1 MALPNQTGWIFFP
14 EKPLYCETCRTY
26 FSLST
31 NKYRVKKNCVENGHQ
46 VWQIL
51 SAELRVPFTETRA
64 FLRHKRSSE
73 TENAPRPAPTP
84 CLEPTIPSPTSD
96 KQPQDEDD
104 ATTIPTLSDESS
116 ISESEST
123 DDDLGEGDSD
133 PRVQVP
139 DPMAQVTDPRV
150 RDLVSLWIQHN
161 LTDATMKSFLGY
173 LRVHAPDGIWP
184 SFRRLREAK
193 LALPLPTLLPIPEK
207 CGAGY
212 RFSLGNVVSHLV
224 AHFDIRT
231 TPPNPRPAAT
241 EPLDEFWK
249 GSRFALKYEEHV
261 KHHVGIFL
269 PLIVDV
275 DDLGV
280 SNGLHSHR
288 PYCAIWVTPAGIPH
302 RIRNTVGW
310 LPLGVLANPTRLAKQ
325 TLFQCICQDFVAAQE
340 QATSPQSP
348 FPVLFA
354 VTGDS
359 VALAEICGVVRPGR
373 SVLVSPI
380 VPSLLGRSAHGC
392 LYCETFA
399 RNSTSVCPAENSTPR
414 TPAREAELQRR
425 FESASNATSQRLQ
438 RDTGY
443 LPTGCPALRFPLGFD
458 PYVSA
463 LPDLDHIE
471 SGHTT
476 RFILARVLQGPL
488 RSLAIARLE
497 QLRDHLPSHVGALP
511 RLSHA
516 KKLSFTELRLL
527 LQLCGPM
534 LWDSL
539 PAHLFQV
546 VVTQTKYLSLLYN
559 RFSTLSELKL
569 AGELMVHHR
578 RFIESLPLSSHAH
591 LNLHTALCAL
601 PSLIP
606 HFGSPALFRS
616 QRNEHL
622 HRNMKRFSGQ
632 TAHMDPT
639 MSSKFLLTAAWH
651 TVTITPPA
659 PASPPHVLIGDAIV
673 LPGDFVLVESRQLI
687 EVRGITERT
696 VDGQLWRLTSR
707 VCPCPFPTFARTEE
721 CLSVPVA
728 VLREKVMLLPC
739 FGCRSSHME
748 SFYQALLVKVLVM
761 SRVYLN
767 FPLVLCVL
775 PECQV
780 KFW

>member
-1 MALPNQTGWIFFP
+1 MA
-14 EKPLYCETCRTY
+14 
-26 FSLST
+26 S
-31 NKYRVKKNCVENGHQ
+31 HQ
-46 VWQIL
+46 NIQ
-51 SAELRVPFTETRA
+51 PFT
-64 FLRHKRSSE
+64 
-73 TENAPRPAPTP
+73 
-84 CLEPTIPSPTSD
+84 
-96 KQPQDEDD
+96 
-104 ATTIPTLSDESS
+104 
-116 ISESEST
+116 
-123 DDDLGEGDSD
+123 
-133 PRVQVP
+133 
-139 DPMAQVTDPRV
+139 
-150 RDLVSLWIQHN
+150 
-161 LTDATMKSFLGY
+161 
-173 LRVHAPDGIWP
+173 
-184 SFRRLREAK
+184 K

-269 PLIVDV
+269 PLIVYV

-280 SNGLHSHR
+280 YNGLHSHR

-359 VALAEICGVVRPGR
+359 VALAEICGVVRP
-373 SVLVSPI
+373 
-380 VPSLLGRSAHGC
+380 GRSAHGC

-527 LQLCGPM
+527 LQLCGMGDLGVAGGNAANARKATRSRRSSRRESRPTCATSDPTC
-534 LWDSL
+534 WCA
-539 PAHLFQV
+539 PARAGDPTVIELA
-546 VVTQTKYLSLLYN
+546 VTTAVRDEDLAKA
-559 RFSTLSELKL
+559 RDGKL
-569 AGELMVHHR
+569 AQYRGYCQAAGFDNRALLFGATGCIPGQSVRDLLQLVPGTEHKTLCEALRRISGDLTRSILALFLMRDSDRRDRASTQIHR
-578 RFIESLPLSSHAH
+578 PAAAPSGFLHPPLRH
-591 LNLHTALCAL
+591 LH
-601 PSLIP
+601 
-606 HFGSPALFRS
+606 GSP
-616 QRNEHL
+616 
-622 HRNMKRFSGQ
+622 
-632 TAHMDPT
+632 
-639 MSSKFLLTAAWH
+639 
-651 TVTITPPA
+651 
-659 PASPPHVLIGDAIV
+659 
-673 LPGDFVLVESRQLI
+673 
-687 EVRGITERT
+687 
-696 VDGQLWRLTSR
+696 
-707 VCPCPFPTFARTEE
+707 
-721 CLSVPVA
+721 
-728 VLREKVMLLPC
+728 
-739 FGCRSSHME
+739 
-748 SFYQALLVKVLVM
+748 
-761 SRVYLN
+761 
-767 FPLVLCVL
+767 
-775 PECQV
+775 
-780 KFW
+780 